1 MSGAAVAVR
10 LPGGALATIY
20 ADDGVTPTANPITSD
35 NKGYFEFYAA
45 DGLYNIFVNGVETYS
60 DVLVFDTMLGVQGA
74 VKTVDLAASGGA
86 GLVGFL
92 QSGADAVLRTTQ
104 DKQRERRSVED
115 FHSGGSDY
123 SLAFE
128 RAIAAGID
136 TLYLGP
142 TIYDHDNDLLLPN
155 GFSIVGRAKNVSGF
169 RYHGTGK
176 ALSLRSIDEPVIRSY
191 SHFLANFLVMGDGRL
206 AGIGIDMDSVSEAM
220 LLDVTVANF
229 TKGITLHSNIS
240 GGCVYN
246 RYMAV
251 KAQNCDVGFD
261 LFRDGAGISSYTSD
275 NVLTNGSRANSC
287 DIGVRI
293 SGGNHNLLTMQ
304 IEACDIGV
312 DIIEPAVASCI
323 VNTAAFCRFEN
334 NATVNIRIGAGV
346 THTILEE
353 NVHIDGTP
361 LIDAGARTQTIGTY
375 ASATSHKR
383 VSPYQIAEG
392 SFRYE
397 RSANGGSG
405 VPMLVMH
412 EQSSINSPVTAEVH
426 NAATSNDASFFRG
439 RFGGDAG
446 TIKFDIQPRSGK
458 IRSLGTT
465 NGPVGSFTLGAAVS
479 TVVNN
484 TAIAAASLI
493 FLQPANPAAA
503 QLVAAKGLYV
513 SARTADTSFQ
523 VTTGDATAAA
533 GTEIFWYWLVN

>member
-1 MSGAAVAVR
+1 
-10 LPGGALATIY
+10 
-20 ADDGVTPTANPITSD
+20 
-35 NKGYFEFYAA
+35 
-45 DGLYNIFVNGVETYS
+45 
-60 DVLVFDTMLGVQGA
+60 
-74 VKTVDLAASGGA
+74 
-86 GLVGFL
+86 
-92 QSGADAVLRTTQ
+92 
-104 DKQRERRSVED
+104 
-115 FHSGGSDY
+115 
-123 SLAFE
+123 
-128 RAIAAGID
+128 
-136 TLYLGP
+136 
-142 TIYDHDNDLLLPN
+142 
-155 GFSIVGRAKNVSGF
+155 
-169 RYHGTGK
+169 
-176 ALSLRSIDEPVIRSY
+176 
-191 SHFLANFLVMGDGRL
+191 MGDGRL

-229 TKGITLHSNIS
+229 TKGIALHSSIS

-246 RYMAV
+246 RYTGV

-275 NVLTNGSRANSC
+275 NVLAASRANAC

-293 SGGNHNLLTMQ
+293 SGGNHNLLNGMQ
-304 IEACDIGV
+304 IEACDVGV
-312 DIIEPAVASCI
+312 DLIEPTVASCI

-383 VSPYQIAEG
+383 VSPYQIAGG

-412 EQSSINSPVTAEVH
+412 EQSSLNSPVTAEVH
-426 NAATSNDASFFRG
+426 NAATDNNASFFRG

-465 NGPVGSFTLGAAVS
+465 NGPVGSLTLGAAAS
-479 TVVNN
+479 TAVNN
-484 TAIAAASLI
+484 TAVAAASLI

-503 QLVAAKGLYV
+503 ALVAAKGIYV

-523 VTTGDATAAA
+523 VTTGDGTAAA